1 MAKKV
6 TLADIAA
13 VVGVSNVAVYKALSD
28 KPGVREELRKQIKEV
43 AQQMGYKSSSSSE
56 KKNSVQRTGNIGVVV
71 PERYYGIS
79 ASFYGQMYEKVVRA
93 LFRCNYYGI
102 LEILTYADEQNENM
116 PRVFDERRVDGVIF
130 LGPIEERYSAEMVNR
145 AKLPVYFMDT
155 YHSALT
161 FDTVISDGFHGT
173 YMLTNYLIR
182 EGHRKIA
189 FVGSV
194 DATSSIA
201 DRYWGYRRALR
212 ERGIEY
218 QEEWEIPDRD
228 ENGVTLDVILKDQV
242 NADAYVCNCDFAAYY
257 VIQELE
263 KMGYCVPEDISV
275 VGFDNFLPMGIGMEQ
290 VQITSYEVDM
300 ERMAD
305 ICVKSLIRKIE
316 GKKYM
321 EGVQLVPGKIV
332 YKKTVAPKK

>member
-13 VVGVSNVAVYKALSD
+13 VVGVSSVAVYKALSD
-28 KPGVREELRKQIKEV
+28 KPGVREELRIQIKEV
-43 AQQMGYKSSSSSE
+43 AQQMGYKGSSASG
-56 KKNSVQRTGNIGVVV
+56 KKSMAKRTGNIGVVV

-93 LFRCNYYGI
+93 LFQCGYYGI
-102 LEILTYADEQNENM
+102 LEILSSADEQSRNM
-116 PRVFDERRVDGVIF
+116 PRVLEEQRADGVIF
-130 LGPIEERYSAEMVNR
+130 LGSMEESYIENIVKQ
-145 AKLPVYFMDT
+145 AKLPIYFMDT

-173 YMLTNYLIR
+173 YMLTSYLIR

-194 DATSSIA
+194 DTTSSIA

-212 ERGIEY
+212 ENGIAY

-228 ENGVTLDVILKDQV
+228 ENGVTCSVILKE
-242 NADAYVCNCDFAAYY
+242 NLEADAYVCNCDFVAYY

-263 KMGYCVPEDISV
+263 KKGCRVPEDVSV
-275 VGFDNFLPMGIGMEQ
+275 VGFDNFLPMGIGMEEA
-290 VQITSYEVDM
+290 QITSYEGDM
-300 ERMAD
+300 ERMAEV
-305 ICVKSLIRKIE
+305 CVKSLIRKIE

-321 EGVQLVPGKIV
+321 EGVQIVPGRLI
-332 YKKTVAPKK
+332 YKKTVSARK